1 MSVREETSEQGPVYG
16 QSPDVHL
23 DQTVVYGPV
32 NRPNDGAD
40 SSAVGGGDPPTNPL
54 GAVDGDLAKPPLLKD
69 VEDSNAATGAC
80 GLQNLGNTCY
90 MNAGL
95 QCLRSIPSLIR
106 YFVEGTPPAFAPI
119 PEERDRD
126 RLLVCKGH
134 MANRFAVLLQKL
146 WSCRYS
152 SVRPGALKKTLG
164 VRWNHFSDNR
174 QHDCQEFMAVFLD
187 SLHDDLQGDVEGAD
201 RDRMEVEPL
210 TNGSNDNDI
219 SSNPDTSS
227 SHGNASIST
236 SVVTDSFRGTL
247 KSEVVCNTC
256 NFSSVKEEP
265 FFFLSVPLPHA
276 CERQIE
282 VTWVPVCTPV
292 EFRRAVRVLVTV
304 MNYATIGDLKK
315 SLISTAGL
323 SVQSDLVLMAEVKDC
338 AVVRVMMDS
347 LLLKNLNDT
356 DNMVYAFE
364 MASLGQLSPPQSV
377 TEPNHDVNILQA
389 GAPPLAADA
398 PPPADAPPLPADAPP
413 PPADAPPPP
422 ADAPPMPAGVMSVV
436 MEWHSCGIC
445 LEEMVDT
452 DLLIHRECGAV
463 LCAVCL
469 IASSQHSAQGGDH
482 ILCPICTMLVKPS
495 EAFVP
500 LATPSKDVVVR
511 LLQTNIMFRSD
522 NGFARPTVFGHPA
535 ILNLPSSG
543 LGESLYTTVG
553 VLVPHPLTEY
563 EWTLNLTDS
572 KGLFCSRCTF
582 QNGCKGCEVAN
593 ASFSMDLKP
602 GDHLSIT
609 FHHLRQET
617 MKEASEVQPHPS
629 LGLKRLYQATLD
641 ECLAAFTQREVL
653 FWFCPQCKCDREAT
667 KVLFPCTYPKTL
679 IVHLKRFLY
688 HNSGVKV
695 EMPVLFPSTLA
706 AGGKFLQLVGC
717 VCHFGSLNCGH
728 YTAFSLN
735 PVTKEW
741 YYYNDETVT
750 KEAPSDKD
758 AQSVYLLFYSEEQEL
773 PSSLPKP
780 NQVVFNDE
788 EEASIVEQL
797 VNYLQPPP
805 QASVPPPQAASQQD
819 NSILGD
825 KCAAGTSDASS
836 SGPHQNG
843 DAFPTENMNMETT
856 AVQPAV

>member
-247 KSEVVCNTC
+247 K
-256 NFSSVKEEP
+256 NFIHGVLNSP
-265 FFFLSVPLPHA
+265 
-276 CERQIE
+276 E

-389 GAPPLAADA
+389 
-398 PPPADAPPLPADAPP
+398 
-413 PPADAPPPP
+413 
-422 ADAPPMPAGVMSVV
+422 DAPPMPAGVMSVV

-452 DLLIHRECGAV
+452 DLLIHRESFCSGRRPYPV
-463 LCAVCL
+463 
-469 IASSQHSAQGGDH
+469 SNS
-482 ILCPICTMLVKPS
+482 TMLVKPS

-500 LATPSKDVVVR
+500 LGHSPSKDVCS
-511 LLQTNIMFRSD
+511 Q
-522 NGFARPTVFGHPA
+522 
-535 ILNLPSSG
+535 
-543 LGESLYTTVG
+543 
-553 VLVPHPLTEY
+553 
-563 EWTLNLTDS
+563 
-572 KGLFCSRCTF
+572 GLFCSRCTF